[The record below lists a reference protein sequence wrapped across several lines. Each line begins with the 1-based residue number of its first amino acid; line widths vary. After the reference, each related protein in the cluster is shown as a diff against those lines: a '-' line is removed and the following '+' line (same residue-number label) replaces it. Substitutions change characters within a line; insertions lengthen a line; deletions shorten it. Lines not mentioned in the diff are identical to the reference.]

1 MRQRVAEFI
10 ENIIWLC
17 YLALAVITPLLFS
30 TKNSELFEVPKM
42 HFIYFAAVIIFFGTL
57 LKFVIQEKIIIPPRL
72 PIAAFLIFL
81 MVQTFST
88 LISIDKFTSVFGYP
102 SRLNGGLISQ
112 LAYFAIFGAALVNL
126 NIQKVQRLLLAV
138 VLTGAAVSVWGIPS
152 HFGYDPSC
160 FVLTGKFDA
169 SCWQAEFDPTIRI
182 FSTLGQP
189 NWLASYLV
197 IIMPMAIAF
206 ALDSRLHRLRYFL
219 GAIVLVLFTALL
231 MTNSR
236 AGMAGLAVGLA
247 VFLLM
252 IGFGKVKQNLRILGL
267 FLAGFLILTFLFGGF
282 LYLRFLAGFEKDMIS
297 HSSNNSNLTPQPVPA
312 GGTESSEIRLIVW
325 RGAWDVFKKRP
336 ILGFGPETFAYSYY
350 LFRPLA
356 HNQTTE
362 WNFFYNKAHNEFLN
376 YLANIGILGFF
387 AYIGFLGSVILPLAL
402 ILKKTEFVAIG
413 AILAAIFGY
422 HTAIFFGFS
431 TAASQLLMF
440 MLLACGLILGN
451 DQKLKE
457 IKINFGNILIKNI
470 VLAAVIVLGLFCL
483 IFAGKIYFADL
494 LIARAQ
500 ETLNLKS
507 LLIYDNA
514 ISMFPAKHPFY
525 LADSAYEN
533 ALYAAESDNE
543 EKITHLTTQ
552 ADSKAQAAEDLAP
565 NNLIVIRR
573 AANTYLLLISI
584 DEQYKEKALLA
595 GQKIINLASHDP
607 QSFLTLAKIQA
618 SSNEIAG
625 AKKSLKTALDL
636 KPNYLE
642 AQEFLEQV
650 GNRTVDK

>member
-1 MRQRVAEFI
+1 M
-10 ENIIWLC
+10 
-17 YLALAVITPLLFS
+17 ALAVITPLLFS

-57 LKFVIQEKIIIPPRL
+57 LKFVIKEKITIPARL

-81 MVQTFST
+81 IIQAFST
-88 LISIDKFTSVFGYP
+88 LTSIDKFTSVFGYP
-102 SRLNGGLISQ
+102 SRLNGGLVSQ

-126 NIQKVQRLLLAV
+126 NIQKAQRLLLTV
-138 VLTGAAVSVWGIPS
+138 VLAGAAVSVWGIPS

-169 SCWQAEFDPTIRI
+169 GCWQAEFDPTVRI

-197 IIMPMAIAF
+197 IIMPVAIAF
-206 ALDSRLHRLRYFL
+206 ALDWGMHGLRYFFG
-219 GAIVLVLFTALL
+219 GAVLILFTALL

-236 AGMAGLAVGLA
+236 AGIAGLAVGLI

-252 IGFGKVKQNLRILGL
+252 AGFKKIRQNLRILGL
-267 FLAGFLILTFLFGGF
+267 LLAGFLILTFLFGGF
-282 LYLRFLAGFEKDMIS
+282 LYLRFLAGFEKDRVS
-297 HSSNNSNLTPQPVPA
+297 QSSSNSDLTSQSVPA

-325 RGAWDVFKKRP
+325 GGALDVFKKRP
-336 ILGFGPETFAYSYY
+336 ILGWGPETFAYSYY

-376 YLANIGILGFF
+376 YLANIGILGFIG
-387 AYIGFLGSVILPLAL
+387 YIGFLGSIIVPLAR
-402 ILKKTEFVAIG
+402 ILKKRLPETG
-413 AILAAIFGY
+413 AILAAIIGY

-431 TAASQLLMF
+431 TAAPQLLMF
-440 MLLACGLILGN
+440 MFLACGLILAN
-451 DQKLKE
+451 NQKLKE

-470 VLAAVIVLGLFCL
+470 VLTAVIIFGLFCL

-500 ETLNLKS
+500 ETPGSKS

-525 LADSAYEN
+525 LANAAYEN
-533 ALYAAESDNE
+533 ALYAAESNDE
-543 EKITHLTTQ
+543 EKIISL
-552 ADSKAQAAEDLAP
+552 SKKAGSLAQAADNLAP
-565 NNLIVIRR
+565 DNLIVIRR
-573 AANTYLLLISI
+573 VANTYLLLINI
-584 DEQYKEKALLA
+584 DEQYKEKAAFA
-595 GQKIINLASHDP
+595 GQKIINLAPHDP

-618 SSNEIAG
+618 GSNEIDE
-625 AKKSLKTALDL
+625 AKKNLKTALRL
-636 KPNYLE
+636 KPDYLE

-650 GNRTVDK
+650 GNRTVDN